1 MVWLVAFLG
10 IIASFIVKFIN
21 RRDKTKEPDIV
32 YWIKDNYYECAVS
45 FIFMVILMIIGS
57 KTEFDE
63 EAILSNIPFVKALPF
78 DLLFAAVA
86 GYFNNVLWYAVIKK
100 FKGK

>member
-57 KTEFDE
+57 KTKFDE
-63 EAILSNIPFVKALPF
+63 EAILSKIPFVKSLPF

>member
-1 MVWLVAFLG
+1 MVWIVAFLG

-63 EAILSNIPFVKALPF
+63 EAILSKIPFVKALPF